1 MKVGEEFVRDYLDAV
16 GDRYSLYASHGL
28 VPPVAL
34 AARTLGSLLERLE
47 LPPGAIHSLQEIT
60 AIRPVT
66 FGQEITGAAEVS
78 QPRRRAGM
86 EFITATIFLRDR
98 DGREAFRGQ
107 STVIAQDPTH
117 AAGES
122 PVGEKAS
129 PSSHSTHA
137 AAEGPKTEKVSPSS
151 VSTHAAGEGSVGEK
165 ASPSSHSKP
174 AAESEGAGAID
185 LPAVV
190 KTITHEQLRLY
201 AQVSGDQNPLHLDPG
216 FAATT
221 QFGGIIAHG
230 MLTLAF
236 ISEVMTKAFGKAWL
250 QSGAM
255 RVRFKGAAYPG
266 RAVEA
271 GGKVNK
277 DEQSPGGRRLGCI
290 VGVRDHQDGQELVS
304 GTATVSL

>member
-1 MKVGEEFVRDYLDAV
+1 MELGVMKVGEEFVRDYLDAV

-107 STVIAQDPTH
+107 STVIAQDP
-117 AAGES
+117 
-122 PVGEKAS
+122 
-129 PSSHSTHA
+129 
-137 AAEGPKTEKVSPSS
+137 
-151 VSTHAAGEGSVGEK
+151 THAAGEGSVGEK